1 MGETLPVMV
10 STVQA
15 FKGKEDGEV
24 WAQHRALESFNN
36 SLALP
41 WGFLFGFFLQFFT
54 HNQREKVTFDVKSWA
69 AKLTR
74 GREEL
79 SEHRLPRIWGADVI
93 AGSSY
98 LH

>member
-1 MGETLPVMV
+1 MGKALPAMV

-36 SLALP
+36 SLLSLGAFCL
-41 WGFLFGFFLQFFT
+41 FFLQFFT
-54 HNQREKVTFDVKSWA
+54 HNQREKVIFDVKSWA
-69 AKLTR
+69 AKLAR
-74 GREEL
+74 GTEEL

-98 LH
+98 IH